1 MIKLHDETHHK
12 NETSMI
18 TLHDTFWKKTCI
30 QEEIPKRNHSND
42 KDEGLLVV
50 LVLIKTFYLKKLGF
64 DNAFTHNKHS
74 EAGGKITKG
83 NEYEKSSQDSQHCL

>member
-1 MIKLHDETHHK
+1 MTHFGRK
-12 NETSMI
+12 FVS
-18 TLHDTFWKKTCI
+18 KKKF
-30 QEEIPKRNHSND
+30 QREIIAMTKM
-42 KDEGLLVV
+42 EGLSVV